1 MRAKSV
7 HAQVSFKSNSAGT
20 FSALLVACV
29 LFCIR
34 IIGRGGWRFFV
45 VQRRYFDRAP
55 LFGECRMNILV
66 ENWINLYRQFEVEHC
81 ALADALLDR

>member
-1 MRAKSV
+1 
-7 HAQVSFKSNSAGT
+7 
-20 FSALLVACV
+20 
-29 LFCIR
+29 
-34 IIGRGGWRFFV
+34 
-45 VQRRYFDRAP
+45 